1 MVGECR
7 GVSDAKVYRKDL
19 FLAVQQQ
26 LKTAGEYEERRLRRR
41 VDSTLNCSVCNKD
54 TFQNSR
60 IQLESFWRSR
70 LCRYVPVSLCQ
81 LDAWLW
87 TFQPPASGRPFGT
100 RSLLGPLP
108 SKIVFPFTI
117 QLPQWYWDAEDE
129 RALAARWFWMLFHRF
144 ISFHLLCFSFALGLR
159 CPSDIK
165 Y

>member
-81 LDAWLW
+81 LDAWNWMRGCGHSNHQL
-87 TFQPPASGRPFGT
+87 PAGHLAHAHFLVLCLRRSC
-100 RSLLGPLP
+100 SLLP
-108 SKIVFPFTI
+108 SSCHSGIGTLKMSVPWLQDDSECCFIALFLFTCYVFP
-117 QLPQWYWDAEDE
+117 
-129 RALAARWFWMLFHRF
+129 
-144 ISFHLLCFSFALGLR
+144 LR
-159 CPSDIK
+159 LV
-165 Y
+165 